1 MFQFPNGIW
10 HLARP
15 QFDLIQKPR
24 FFHLEKNGSRSCVR
38 IFVFYYVRP
47 SSSFISSENLGKS
60 GFIRPIKREG
70 KENLAVKNE
79 LVIFF

>member
-15 QFDLIQKPR
+15 QFDLIQKHR
-24 FFHLEKNGSRSCVR
+24 FSPFGKKWEQELRKDFC
-38 IFVFYYVRP
+38 ILLCAAFFLIYFV
-47 SSSFISSENLGKS
+47 LKS
-60 GFIRPIKREG
+60 GKIGFYPSYKEG